1 MLWQLH
7 IGIGMQAGL
16 VTHMYQI
23 GFLRAHLLCKRYGII
38 NRLMR
43 SMCEGTKRIHYQHV
57 DTTQGLIRCLG
68 SRKHVGHKAQRPDA
82 IAQNG
87 QHAMHHLQRQHLDSL
102 NGKWAIGLDGMK
114 VQTGNAG
121 IEYLLEQIGEAFA
134 KMRTRGP
141 IGKDIDITEAAE
153 GAQVIYTSRV
163 IVVLVGEKYSIQ
175 TVEGYSQHLLTKVG
189 ATVDQDAC
197 IVGFHQYRHA

>member
-1 MLWQLH
+1 MQRQLR
-7 IGIGMQAGL
+7 IGIGMQSGL
-16 VTHMYQI
+16 VTHVYEI
-23 GFLRAHLLCKRYGII
+23 SFLCSNLLRKSYSII
-38 NRLMR
+38 YRLMR
-43 SMCEGTKRIHYQHV
+43 TMGKGTQRIHYQYI
-57 DTTQGLIRCLG
+57 DPTQGHIGCFR
-68 SRKHVGHKAQRPDA
+68 SSEHISNKAQRAYA
-82 IAQNG
+82 IAQDG
-87 QHAMHHLQRQHLDSL
+87 QRTMHHLQRKHLYSL

-121 IEYLLEQIGEAFA
+121 IEYLLEQIGETFA

-189 ATVDQDAC
+189 TTVDQDAC

>member
-23 GFLRAHLLCKRYGII
+23 GLLRAHLLCKRYGII

-43 SMCEGTKRIHYQHV
+43 CMSEGTKRIHYQHV
-57 DTTQGLIRCLG
+57 DPTQGLIRRLG

-189 ATVDQDAC
+189 TTVNQDAC

>member
-23 GFLRAHLLCKRYGII
+23 GLLRAHLLCKRYGII

-43 SMCEGTKRIHYQHV
+43 SMCEGTKRIHYQHI

-68 SRKHVGHKAQRPDA
+68 SRKHVGHKAQRTDA

-87 QHAMHHLQRQHLDSL
+87 QHAMHNLQGQYLDSL

-197 IVGFHQYRHA
+197 IVGFYQYRHA